1 MKIGSIVRLSRPYPS
16 NINYA
21 GALGIIIK
29 IYNSPV
35 TDEPTCRVRFINELD
50 LITHIE
56 IEIYTHRLDVIKG

>member
-1 MKIGSIVRLSRPYPS
+1 MKIGSIVRLSRPYLT
-16 NINYA
+16 NISYTD
-21 GALGIIIK
+21 ALGIIIK

-35 TDEPTCRVRFINELD
+35 TDESMCIVRFINELD